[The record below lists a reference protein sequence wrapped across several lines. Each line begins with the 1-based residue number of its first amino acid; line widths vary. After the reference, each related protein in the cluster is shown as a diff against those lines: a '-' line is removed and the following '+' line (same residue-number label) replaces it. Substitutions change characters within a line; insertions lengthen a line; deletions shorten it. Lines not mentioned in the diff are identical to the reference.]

1 MSDGRNNALLTT
13 QFILAGVA
21 WGASFLFM
29 KVALD
34 GMSPGQIAWTRIL
47 LGAATLSVFVVL
59 RRDVFP
65 RRIRIWM
72 HMAVLAITFCL
83 GPFLLFAWAQ
93 QYITSGLASIYN
105 ATTPIMTAVMAWA
118 VFRVERLRL
127 MQIVGIVV
135 GMLGVIVI
143 IAPWQGLDLSQSLI
157 AQGACLGA
165 TACYGFSLA
174 YMRRFVPPGTMSP
187 LMVCFLFVG
196 IAAVLM
202 LMLTPVV
209 AVGPLRLTPW
219 IVASILVL
227 GCVGTGI
234 TYIWNQNVLEA
245 WGPTR
250 ASTVTYITPVV
261 GVLLGILIL
270 GEALH
275 WNEPL
280 GAVLVFLGI
289 LLAQNRLRVPGLRRA
304 SAVREPEAQLRP

>member
-1 MSDGRNNALLTT
+1 MSRGSGNTLLTL
-13 QFILAGVA
+13 QFILAGVV

-34 GMSPGQIAWTRIL
+34 GVAPGQIAWARIL
-47 LGAATLSVFVVL
+47 LGAATLAVFVVL
-59 RRDVFP
+59 RRDALP
-65 RRIRIWM
+65 RRLRIWM
-72 HMAVLAITFCL
+72 HMTVIAVTFCL

-105 ATTPIMTAVMAWA
+105 ATTPIMTAIMARA
-118 VFRVERLRL
+118 VFRVERLRF
-127 MQIVGIVV
+127 MQIIGITVGL
-135 GMLGVIVI
+135 LGVIVI
-143 IAPWQGLDLSQSLI
+143 IGPWQGLDLAQSLI

-187 LMVCFLFVG
+187 LTTCFLYIG
-196 IAAVLM
+196 IGAVLM
-202 LMLTPVV
+202 LLLTPVV
-209 AVGPLRLTPW
+209 AAGPVQLNVW

-227 GCVGTGI
+227 GIFGTGFA
-234 TYIWNQNVLEA
+234 YIWSQNVLES

-261 GVLLGILIL
+261 GVMLGILIL
-270 GEALH
+270 GETLH

-280 GAVLVFLGI
+280 GALFVLLGI
-289 LLAQNRLRVPGLRRA
+289 LLAQNRLRLPGLRRG
-304 SAVREPEAQLRP
+304 SVLRSSDQRA